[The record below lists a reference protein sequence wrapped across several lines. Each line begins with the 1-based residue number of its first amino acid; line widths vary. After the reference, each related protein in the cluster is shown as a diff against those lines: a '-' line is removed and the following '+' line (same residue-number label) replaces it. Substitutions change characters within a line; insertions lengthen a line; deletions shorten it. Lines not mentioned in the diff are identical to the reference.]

1 MMKRLFAALGIA
13 SVIVVGGAGTAS
25 AHALLASSDPANGA
39 VLPNAPTSVRMTFTE
54 GPDPR
59 LSTVLVLDAG
69 GTKLAVGPPTLQ
81 PPRTLSVS
89 MPADMPDGVYTV
101 SWRVVSTE
109 DGHVTAGA
117 FAFGVGAVKGAVTP
131 GAAPPAASS
140 GPTPLTVVAK
150 TALYAGLMLLVAVA
164 VVGLGL
170 FGGGPRSLRIVGL
183 ASALLAFAGAA
194 GMLVAEQRTVGVPMN
209 DLVRTAT
216 GRPYL
221 WLVVATLAAAA
232 FAVLAAARG
241 RWRIALWGSGAA
253 AGVAMAIRAS
263 SGHAAAASDSLLQQ
277 AYQWLHFLA
286 AGLWIG
292 GLVLLLMLLRERLD
306 AGGPPMR
313 ETHRF
318 SNLALGAVGVVAVT
332 GALRA
337 LSELGGWSNVL
348 DGLRAAYGVTLL
360 VKVAVAFVL
369 IGLGATNRL
378 RNVVILAEDPRPLRR
393 FVAAE
398 AVVALG
404 VLVLTGTLTGLSP
417 PASAA
422 SSRTAA
428 TAQIGGSATGTDFAT
443 TTRVTLTLTPGSAGP
458 NAFRA
463 EVADY
468 DTGSPVA
475 ADAVTLRFL
484 SVTRPDLPATQ
495 VRLTRGADGA
505 WVGQGTAVSV
515 EGTWRVTVIVR
526 TGATTVE
533 VPLTLVTA
541 SEGSTSTVAIPG
553 APVTTTTTFPDGV
566 SLQSFVDPATAGP
579 NPVHATAFAPD
590 GKELPLHEVV
600 IVITPDGGEPMRPPI
615 KRFSAGHVAANTTLN
630 AGNYVVD
637 IVATA
642 HDGRSYE
649 STWRLTIAPAPTT

>member
-1 MMKRLFAALGIA
+1 MKRLFAALGIA

-89 MPADMPDGVYTV
+89 MPADMPEGVYTV

-117 FAFGVGAVKGAVTP
+117 FAFGVGAGKGAVTP

-232 FAVLAAARG
+232 FAVLAAARE

-378 RNVVILAEDPRPLRR
+378 RNMVILAEDPRPLRR

-422 SSRTAA
+422 SSRTGA

-443 TTRVTLTLTPGSAGP
+443 TTGVTLTLTPGSAGP

-463 EVADY
+463 EVADHAFVFFY
-468 DTGSPVA
+468 IALASKA
-475 ADAVTLRFL
+475 ADALREADRLLRSAETPHAYFQTQRLEHIVAVQDAL
-484 SVTRPDLPATQ
+484 SALPANQ
-495 VRLTRGADGA
+495 EPVKVAGLLGAL
-505 WVGQGTAVSV
+505 S
-515 EGTWRVTVIVR
+515 
-526 TGATTVE
+526 
-533 VPLTLVTA
+533 TL
-541 SEGSTSTVAIPG
+541 S
-553 APVTTTTTFPDGV
+553 
-566 SLQSFVDPATAGP
+566 
-579 NPVHATAFAPD
+579 
-590 GKELPLHEVV
+590 
-600 IVITPDGGEPMRPPI
+600 R
-615 KRFSAGHVAANTTLN
+615 
-630 AGNYVVD
+630 
-637 IVATA
+637 
-642 HDGRSYE
+642 
-649 STWRLTIAPAPTT
+649 